1 MQELSA
7 DSGTVVLARDKN
19 IGYLAQY
26 QDIHGHHTIYEE
38 LLTTKQHIID
48 MERRI
53 RNMEQEMNT
62 VTGDE
67 LNRLMET
74 YTRLTHQF
82 ELENG
87 YAYKSEL
94 TGVLK
99 GLGFTEEDYDKQI
112 ETLSGGQKPAWRW
125 ARCFF
130 PSRISCF
137 WMSQLIT
144 WIWKA
149 SPGWK
154 LIF

>member
-1 MQELSA
+1 
-7 DSGTVVLARDKN
+7 
-19 IGYLAQY
+19 
-26 QDIHGHHTIYEE
+26 
-38 LLTTKQHIID
+38 

-112 ETLSGGQKPAWRW
+112 ETLSGGQKTRVALGKMLLSKPD
-125 ARCFF
+125 
-130 PSRISCF
+130 ICF
-137 WMSQLIT
+137 WMSQPIT